1 MLSRPCVQVSQEC
14 QSLITALLVK
24 DPAKRL
30 GAKYG
35 AEEIKAHP
43 FFAGVNWPLLRHKRP
58 PYGEPTVAG
67 ASSSAEFENY

>member
-1 MLSRPCVQVSQEC
+1 MQVSSEC
-14 QSLITALLVK
+14 QSLIQGLLVK

-43 FFAGVNWPLLRHKRP
+43 FFAGINWALLRHKRP
-58 PYGEPTVAG
+58 PYSEPTAGG
-67 ASSSAEFENY
+67 ASSSADFDNY